1 MATSS
6 EINRQQNTKPLAEK
20 VRPTSFDEMVGQTQL
35 IGPNGILTNMLK
47 KHINQSYIFYGPPG
61 CGKTT
66 TGYIIAKQANM
77 QFYEF
82 NATKH
87 STNEIKAVISK
98 NKDQQILIYIDEI
111 QYFNKKQQQILL
123 SFIESGEIILIA
135 STTENPY
142 HALYDALLSRCVI
155 CEFKPIDV
163 NSIFEKLTELNQAEN
178 ALEKDAL
185 QYIAQTSAGDMRR
198 AITTYDIMRNQ
209 YNGTN
214 KITSDDVKSMLPS
227 AQMSRFDLDS
237 DIHYA
242 CISGLQKSIRGS
254 DPDAAIFYLAKLL
267 EGGDIISPCRR
278 LLVIANED
286 IGLAYPEALSIVYA
300 LTETAKQL
308 GLPEANKP
316 LTNAVLLLALSP
328 KCSTAEKTY
337 NPAAEDV
344 HNGFGTVIPNHLRHA
359 CSKGYI
365 WPHAYPNHW
374 YPQQYLP
381 NDLIGRKYYVPENNA
396 FEQNCKAYW
405 DNVKGNTK

>member
-163 NSIFEKLTELNQAEN
+163 NSIFKKLTELNQAEN

-214 KITSDDVKSMLPS
+214 KITSDDVKNMLPS

-267 EGGDIISPCRR
+267 EGGDIISPCPP
-278 LLVIANED
+278 I
-286 IGLAYPEALSIVYA
+286 IGYC
-300 LTETAKQL
+300 Q
-308 GLPEANKP
+308 
-316 LTNAVLLLALSP
+316 
-328 KCSTAEKTY
+328 
-337 NPAAEDV
+337 
-344 HNGFGTVIPNHLRHA
+344 
-359 CSKGYI
+359 
-365 WPHAYPNHW
+365 
-374 YPQQYLP
+374 
-381 NDLIGRKYYVPENNA
+381 
-396 FEQNCKAYW
+396 
-405 DNVKGNTK
+405 